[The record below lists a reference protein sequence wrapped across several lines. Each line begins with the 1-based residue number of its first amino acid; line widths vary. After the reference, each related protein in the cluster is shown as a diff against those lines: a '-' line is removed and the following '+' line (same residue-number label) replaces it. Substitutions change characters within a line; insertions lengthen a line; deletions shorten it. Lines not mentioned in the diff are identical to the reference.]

1 MGLHPYR
8 TKRRFDRTPEP
19 KGSAGRKKGNLYVI
33 HKHAA
38 SRLHYDLRLQLEDT
52 LKSWAVPKGPSL
64 DPSDK
69 RLAVHV
75 EDHPLEY
82 GRFEGTIPKG
92 EYGAGKVIL
101 WDRGRWQPKGD
112 ASGDYRK
119 GRMKFILEGE
129 KLRGGFNLVRMGGK
143 AGEDGKNWLLIK
155 ERDLEAKPGSG
166 DSILQERPE
175 SVLSGRTLE
184 EMSPKPGD
192 AKSARRKARRQ
203 AGAPKGSGK
212 EIAPPP
218 AAPRQKL
225 PRSVAMELATP
236 VEEVPTGE
244 QWLHEIKF
252 DGYRAI
258 CRIRDGRAEFL
269 TRRGNDWSGRLRTL
283 AASAA
288 ALPVKEA
295 LLDGEIVKVTP
306 EGRTSFQALQNS
318 FAGEDAG
325 GVSYF
330 AFDLMHLNG
339 HTLAPLP
346 LEARKQALREL
357 LEAAAGEERIR
368 YSDHVVGRGPEFFE
382 EACRRGLE
390 GIVSKR
396 KDSPYRTGRGRDW
409 LKIKCFH
416 RQEFV
421 IAGFTDPEGSREGLG
436 ALLLGV
442 HDSQGLLV
450 YCGRVGTG
458 FTGAVLRDLQTRLAR
473 LERKESPFA
482 IPPRASRARGVHW
495 VKPALAAE
503 VRFSEWT
510 KDGLL
515 RQPSFQGL
523 REDKK
528 TQEIVRE
535 RTLPVAAIPATG
547 KASNPSAGGTAK
559 ASGASR
565 RKGAAGRA
573 AKTTIASEGRKSSNP
588 AASAARKA
596 AGASRVEI
604 AGVTLTHPEKV
615 LYPEEGISK
624 RELAEYYEAIAGHVL
639 PHVTGRP
646 LTLVRC
652 PEGALKP
659 CFYQKHAAGELP
671 SAVRRVMIQEK
682 KGRGAYLVIDSLEGL
697 IGLVQRGVLE
707 FHTWGS
713 TADRLENPERIT
725 FDLDPGPG
733 VAWGAVLDAARLVR
747 RRLSDR
753 GLVSFAKTTGGKGLH
768 VVVPLI
774 GRNDWEE
781 VYGFSR
787 ALAEAVVRQEPARF
801 TATMSK
807 AKRTG
812 KIFIDYLRNVRGAS
826 AIAAYSTRARPG
838 APVSTPVGWEEL
850 APTLRSD
857 SFTIRNLPERL
868 RKGRPDPWKDYEKSR
883 GRITATMRRGL

>member
-1 MGLHPYR
+1 MGLRPYR
-8 TKRRFDRTPEP
+8 TRRRFDRTPEP
-19 KGSAGRKKGNLYVI
+19 QGSAGRQKGNLYVI

-38 SRLHYDLRLQLEDT
+38 SHLHYDLRLQLEDT

-64 DPSDK
+64 DPTQK

-82 GRFEGTIPKG
+82 GKFEGAIPKG

-112 ASGDYRK
+112 PSRDYRK
-119 GRMKFILEGE
+119 GRMKFTLEGE

-155 ERDLEAKPGSG
+155 ERDVEAKPGSG
-166 DSILQERPE
+166 DALLQERPE

-184 EMSPKPGD
+184 EMSPNSRD
-192 AKSARRKARRQ
+192 AKSAGAEARRKADPPPD
-203 AGAPKGSGK
+203 GGK
-212 EIAPPP
+212 KIAPPP
-218 AAPRQKL
+218 AAPKQKL
-225 PRSVAMELATP
+225 PRTVAMELATP
-236 VEEVPTGE
+236 VEEAPAGE
-244 QWLHEIKF
+244 EWLHEIKL

-269 TRRGNDWSGRLRTL
+269 TRRGNDWSGRLATL
-283 AASAA
+283 AAAAA
-288 ALPVKEA
+288 ALPVDEA

-318 FAGEDAG
+318 FAGEDAA

-346 LEARKQALREL
+346 LAVRKEALRRL
-357 LEAAAGEERIR
+357 LEAGGSERIR
-368 YSDHVVGRGPEFFE
+368 YSDHVVGRGPEFFG

-396 KDSPYRTGRGRDW
+396 KDAPYRTGRGRDW

-421 IAGFTDPEGSREGLG
+421 IAGFTEPEGSREGLG

-442 HDSQGLLV
+442 HDAQGSLV

-458 FTGAVLRDLQTRLAR
+458 FTGAVLRDLQSRLAR
-473 LERKESPFA
+473 LERQEPPFA
-482 IPPRASRARGVHW
+482 LPPRGSRARGVHW
-495 VKPALAAE
+495 VRPVLAAE

-523 REDKK
+523 REDKQ

-535 RTLPVAAIPATG
+535 RTLPVAAIPGAQ
-547 KASNPSAGGTAK
+547 KRLDPSA
-559 ASGASR
+559 SP
-565 RKGAAGRA
+565 A
-573 AKTTIASEGRKSSNP
+573 AKTT
-588 AASAARKA
+588 
-596 AGASRVEI
+596 GASRKKRAASPAARTTGASGRGKVSRGAASRAGKAPGDARI
-604 AGVTLTHPEKV
+604 AGVTLTHPEKI
-615 LYPEEGISK
+615 LYPDEGISK
-624 RELAEYYEAIAGHVL
+624 RELAAYYEAIAAHVL
-639 PHVTGRP
+639 PHLTGRP

-652 PEGALKP
+652 PEGTLRP
-659 CFYQKHAAGELP
+659 CFYQKHVAGGTLP
-671 SAVRRVMIQEK
+671 AAVRRVMIQEK

-713 TADRLENPERIT
+713 KAERLENPDRIT

-733 VAWGAVLDAARLVR
+733 VAWDAVLDAARLVR

-753 GLVSFAKTTGGKGLH
+753 GLASFPKTTGGKGLH
-768 VVVPLI
+768 VVVPLR
-774 GRNDWEE
+774 GRNDWQE

-787 ALAEAVVRQEPARF
+787 VLAEAVVRQAPARF

-807 AKRTG
+807 AKRAG

-826 AIAAYSTRARPG
+826 AIAAYSTRARPE
-838 APVSTPVGWEEL
+838 APVSTPLRWEEL
-850 APTLRSD
+850 TPALRSA
-857 SFTIRNLPERL
+857 SFTLRNLPERL
-868 RKGRPDPWKDYEKSR
+868 RSIRTDPWKDYERSR
-883 GRITATMRRGL
+883 GTITAAMRRGL